1 MPRDRSSEPADRR
14 DDRRDD
20 RREDRRDDRPARG
33 SGDLAAALHGLHEGP
48 YARYRSLTG
57 RRWPL
62 LPGVTF
68 SLVRAQA
75 DPFAPPSRCEVR
87 LDAAAAGLT
96 GLGPEV
102 PARRRA
108 LAGHLARRARAAAG
122 DTFRV
127 DAGGQEVL
135 QRSSCEVGA
144 DGGVVLRFGYHLPGP
159 RRRVDGRT
167 AARELTGALPEL
179 VRSALLADALDVEAA
194 RAFADAVE
202 DAGALRAL
210 LPGRGL
216 VAFVADGAVLPRR
229 SGVDPRPAADAVPF
243 AGPPSLR
250 VEVDLPHR
258 GRVSGTGVPAGVTV
272 VVGGGFH
279 GKSTLLAA
287 LREGVH
293 DHVPGD
299 GRELVVTAA
308 DAAAVRAEDGR
319 AVTRVDVGAFVA
331 GLPGGLDPRDFTT
344 ADASGST
351 SQAAAVV
358 EALEAGSRLLLL
370 DEDTAATNLMVRD
383 ARMQAL
389 VAKAAEPLNPFVDLV
404 RPLHADH
411 GVSTVLVAGASGD
424 FLDVADRVLLMRDF
438 RCEDVTARAREVAAT
453 PTGRVAEAGAFPPV
467 RHRVVDPA
475 SLDATARGRRRV
487 GARGTDALLLGE
499 HEVDVR
505 AVAQFTDAAQVAGAG
520 WALEHLVAAGHLD
533 GRRTLAAAL
542 ELLAG
547 DLAGEVAGWAG
558 GAHADVAVPRPH
570 EVAAALNRLRGL
582 RVRALRD
589 APGD

>member
-1 MPRDRSSEPADRR
+1 MT
-14 DDRRDD
+14 
-20 RREDRRDDRPARG
+20 G
-33 SGDLAAALHGLHEGP
+33 ALHALHDGP

-57 RRWPL
+57 RRWAL
-62 LPGVTF
+62 LPGVAF
-68 SLVRAQA
+68 SLARAQA

-87 LDAAAAGLT
+87 VDAATAGFADL
-96 GLGPEV
+96 GLDV

-108 LAGHLARRARAAAG
+108 LAGHLARAARDAAG
-122 DTFRV
+122 GTFRV
-127 DAGGQEVL
+127 DAGGQEVV

-144 DGGVVLRFGYHLPGP
+144 DGAVVLRFGYHLPGP
-159 RRRVDGRT
+159 RRRADGRT
-167 AARELTGALPEL
+167 AARDLTGALPAL
-179 VRSALLADALDVEAA
+179 VRSALLAGALDAA
-194 RAFADAVE
+194 RVRAFVDAVE
-202 DAGALRAL
+202 DAAVLRSR
-210 LPGRGL
+210 LPELGL

-229 SGVDPRPAADAVPF
+229 SGVDPRPALDAVPF
-243 AGPPSLR
+243 ASPPSLR

-258 GRVSGTGVPAGVTV
+258 GTVSGMGLPEGVTV

-299 GRELVVTAA
+299 GRELVVTVA

-319 AVTRVDVGAFVA
+319 AVTRVDVGAFVS

-358 EALEAGSRLLLL
+358 EALEAGSRLLLV

-404 RPLHADH
+404 RPLHARH

-424 FLDVADRVLLMRDF
+424 FLDVADRVLLMRGF
-438 RCEDVTARAREVAAT
+438 RCEDVTARAREVAAR
-453 PTGRVAEAGAFPPV
+453 PTGRAVEAGGFPPV
-467 RHRVVDPA
+467 RHRVVDPR
-475 SLDATARGRRRV
+475 SLDPRVRERRRV
-487 GARGTDALLLGE
+487 GARGTDALLFGE

-505 AVAQFTDAAQVAGAG
+505 AVAQFTDPSQVAGAG
-520 WALEHLVAAGHLD
+520 YALDHLVAAGHLD

-542 ELLAG
+542 ELLAA
-547 DLAGEVAGWAG
+547 DLAGEVAGWTG
-558 GAHADVAVPRPH
+558 GAGADAAVPRPH

-582 RVRALRD
+582 RVGALRE
-589 APGD
+589 APGG

>member
-1 MPRDRSSEPADRR
+1 MPRPVPEAR
-14 DDRRDD
+14 D
-20 RREDRRDDRPARG
+20 EG
-33 SGDLAAALHGLHEGP
+33 GGDLAAALHRLHDAP

-62 LPGVTF
+62 LPGATF
-68 SLVRAQA
+68 ELVRAQA
-75 DPFAPPSRCEVR
+75 DPFAPPTRGEVR
-87 LDAAAAGLT
+87 VEAAAAGFT
-96 GLGPEV
+96 GLDLHV

-108 LAGHLARRARAAAG
+108 LAGYLARRARAAAG
-122 DTFRV
+122 QVFRV

-144 DGGVVLRFGYHLPGP
+144 DGSLVLRLSHHLPGP

-167 AARELTGALPEL
+167 AARELTGLLPQL
-179 VRSALLADALDVEAA
+179 VRSALLAAALDAREV
-194 RAFADAVE
+194 RAFVDAVE
-202 DAGALRAL
+202 DASVLRAR
-210 LPGRGL
+210 LPELGL
-216 VAFVADGAVLPRR
+216 VAFVADGSVLPRR
-229 SGVDPRPAADAVPF
+229 SGVDPRPALDAVPF
-243 AGPPSLR
+243 TAPPSLR
-250 VEVDLPHR
+250 VAVDLPHR
-258 GRVSGTGVPAGVTV
+258 GRVTGAGVPEGVTV

-299 GRELVVTAA
+299 GRELVVTVA

-319 AVTRVDVGAFVA
+319 AVARVDVGAFVT
-331 GLPGGLDPRDFTT
+331 GLPGGLDPHDFST

-358 EALEAGSRLLLL
+358 EAVEAGSRLLLV

-404 RPLHADH
+404 RPLRAAH
-411 GVSTVLVAGASGD
+411 GVSTVLVVGASGD

-438 RCEDVTARAREVAAT
+438 RCEDVTERARQVAAT
-453 PTGRVAEAGAFPPV
+453 PSGRAVEAGGFPPV
-467 RHRVVDPA
+467 RHRVVDPR

-505 AVAQFTDAAQVAGAG
+505 AVRQFTDASQVAGAG
-520 WALEHLVAAGHLD
+520 YALDHLAAAGLLD
-533 GRRTLAAAL
+533 GRRTLAEAL
-542 ELLAG
+542 ELLAA
-547 DLAGEVAGWAG
+547 DLEGPVQRWTG
-558 GAHADVAVPRPH
+558 GASADVAVPRPH
-570 EVAAALNRLRGL
+570 EVAAALNRLRGVRVLEL
-582 RVRALRD
+582 RGAR
-589 APGD
+589 GG